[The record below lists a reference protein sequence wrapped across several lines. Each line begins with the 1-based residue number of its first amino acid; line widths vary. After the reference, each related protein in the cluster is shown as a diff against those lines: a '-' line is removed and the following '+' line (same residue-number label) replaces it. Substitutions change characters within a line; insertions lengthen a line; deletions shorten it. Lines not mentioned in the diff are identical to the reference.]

1 MLLVQLLWPD
11 SLRVQCCMAKRE
23 ADWKQIQG
31 TEPALAGWPNV
42 MKPRRTDP
50 EAMVA
55 PVPWSLDWCE
65 DGELAPQD
73 RFDLLQTLVLCETS
87 EAQLGLISAIESLSF
102 RQVSVLHTDDV
113 TGVCA

>member
-1 MLLVQLLWPD
+1 
-11 SLRVQCCMAKRE
+11 MAKRE

-31 TEPALAGWPNV
+31 TEPGREGWPNV

-87 EAQLGLISAIESLSF
+87 EAQLGLITAIESLSL
-102 RQVSVLHTDDV
+102 RQVSVMHTDDV
-113 TGVCA
+113 TGMCA

>member
-1 MLLVQLLWPD
+1 
-11 SLRVQCCMAKRE
+11 
-23 ADWKQIQG
+23 
-31 TEPALAGWPNV
+31 
-42 MKPRRTDP
+42 MKPRRIDP

-73 RFDLLQTLVLCETS
+73 RFDLLQTLVLCETPEVQVS
-87 EAQLGLISAIESLSF
+87 LITAIETLSF

-113 TGVCA
+113 TGVCS